1 MSMTDAYELSKALPN
16 KWLNP
21 DGSITDGQGNIISP
35 ANEANA
41 IVYKN
46 SKSVINKFI
55 DVDGGT
61 KTYEQISMDLF
72 EPVDVLPETGEK
84 NKIYLV
90 SAKDGSF
97 DEYYW
102 IVDENKWEI
111 LGNVAIDLSDYP
123 TFDQMNAAIQDAVGN
138 VLGGEY

>member
-1 MSMTDAYELSKALPN
+1 MSTSDAYELSKALPN

-41 IVYKN
+41 IVYQN

-55 DVDGGT
+55 DVDGNT

-72 EPVDVLPETGEK
+72 EPVDELPETGEK

-90 SAKDGSF
+90 PAKGGTF

-102 IVDENKWEI
+102 TGEKWEVM
-111 LGNVAIDLSDYP
+111 GNVAIDLADYP
-123 TFDQMNAAIQDAVGN
+123 TFEQMNAAIQDAVGN

>member
-1 MSMTDAYELSKALPN
+1 MSMSDAYELSKALPN

-35 ANEANA
+35 ASEANA

-46 SKSVINKFI
+46 SKSVTNKFI
-55 DVDGGT
+55 DIDGNT

-72 EPVDVLPETGEK
+72 EPVDELPETGEK

-90 SAKDGSF
+90 PAKGGTF

-102 IVDENKWEI
+102 TGEKWEVM
-111 LGNVAIDLSDYP
+111 GNVAIDLADYP
-123 TFDQMNAAIQDAVGN
+123 TFEQMNAAIQDAVGN

>member
-1 MSMTDAYELSKALPN
+1 MSTNLAYELSKSLPN

-21 DGSITDGQGNIISP
+21 DGSVTDGQGNIITP
-35 ANEANA
+35 ANEAGA
-41 IVYKN
+41 FMYQN
-46 SKSVINKFI
+46 SKSVVNKFV
-55 DVDGGT
+55 DVDGQS

-72 EPVDVLPETGEK
+72 QPVDVLPETGEK

-90 SAKDGSF
+90 PAKDGSF

>member
-1 MSMTDAYELSKALPN
+1 MSMIEAYELSKALPN

-35 ANEANA
+35 ASEANA
-41 IVYKN
+41 IVYQN

-55 DVDGGT
+55 DIDGNT

-72 EPVDVLPETGEK
+72 EPVDELPTTGEK

-90 SAKDGSF
+90 PAKNGTF

-102 IVDENKWEI
+102 TGEKWEVM
-111 LGNVAIDLSDYP
+111 GNVAIDLSDYP

>member
-1 MSMTDAYELSKALPN
+1 MDQAYELSKALPN

-35 ANEANA
+35 ATTNMAA
-41 IVYKN
+41 VYKT
-46 SKSVINKFI
+46 SKSIVNKFI
-55 DVDGGT
+55 DVDGET

-72 EPVDVLPETGEK
+72 VPVDELPEVGEK

-90 SAKDGSF
+90 PADNGTF

-102 IVDENKWEI
+102 VVDQGKWEE
-111 LGNVAIDLSDYP
+111 LGNVSLDLSNYPTIDQMDKAIDE
-123 TFDQMNAAIQDAVGN
+123 AIYGA
-138 VLGGEY
+138 LGGVY

>member
-1 MSMTDAYELSKALPN
+1 MSMIEAYELSKALPN

-35 ANEANA
+35 ASEANA
-41 IVYKN
+41 IVYQN

-55 DVDGGT
+55 DIDGET

-72 EPVDVLPETGEK
+72 EPVDELPTTGEK

-90 SAKDGSF
+90 PAKNGTF

-102 IVDENKWEI
+102 TGEKWE
-111 LGNVAIDLSDYP
+111 LMGNVAIDLSDYP
-123 TFDQMNAAIQDAVGN
+123 TFDQMNAAIQNAVGN

>member
-1 MSMTDAYELSKALPN
+1 MSTSDAYELSKALPN

-41 IVYKN
+41 IVYQN

-55 DVDGGT
+55 DVDGNT

-72 EPVDVLPETGEK
+72 EPVDELPETGEK

-90 SAKDGSF
+90 PVKGGTF

-102 IVDENKWEI
+102 TGEKWEVM
-111 LGNVAIDLSDYP
+111 GNVAIDLADYP

>member
-35 ANEANA
+35 ASEANA
-41 IVYKN
+41 LVYQN

-55 DVDGGT
+55 DVDGNT

-72 EPVDVLPETGEK
+72 EPVEELPKTGEK

-90 SAKDGSF
+90 PAKGGTF

-102 IVDENKWEI
+102 TGEKWEVM
-111 LGNVAIDLSDYP
+111 GNVAIDLADYP

>member
-1 MSMTDAYELSKALPN
+1 MSDAYELSKALPN

-21 DGSITDGQGNIISP
+21 DGSITDGQGNIITP

-41 IVYKN
+41 IVYQN

-55 DVDGGT
+55 DVDGNT

-72 EPVDVLPETGEK
+72 EPVDELPETGEK

-90 SAKDGSF
+90 PAKGGTF

-102 IVDENKWEI
+102 TGEKWEVM
-111 LGNVAIDLSDYP
+111 GNVAIDLADYP
-123 TFDQMNAAIQDAVGN
+123 TFEQMNAAIQDAVGN

>member
-1 MSMTDAYELSKALPN
+1 MDQAYELSKALPN

-35 ANEANA
+35 ATTTMAA
-41 IVYKN
+41 VYKT
-46 SKSVINKFI
+46 SKSIVNKFI
-55 DVDGGT
+55 DVDGET

-72 EPVDVLPETGEK
+72 VPVDELPETGEK

-90 SAKDGSF
+90 PADNGTF

-102 IVDENKWEI
+102 VVDQGKWEE
-111 LGNVAIDLSDYP
+111 LGNVSLDLSNYPTIDQMDKAIDE
-123 TFDQMNAAIQDAVGN
+123 AIYGA
-138 VLGGEY
+138 LGGVY

>member
-1 MSMTDAYELSKALPN
+1 MSMTEAYELSKALPN

-35 ANEANA
+35 ASETNA
-41 IVYKN
+41 IVYQN

-55 DVDGGT
+55 DIDGQT
-61 KTYEQISMDLF
+61 KTFEQISMDLF

-90 SAKDGSF
+90 PAKDGTF

-102 IVDENKWEI
+102 VEGKWE
-111 LGNVAIDLSDYP
+111 LMGNVAIDLSNYP
-123 TFDQMNAAIQDAVGN
+123 TFDQMNAAIDTAVYN
-138 VLGGEY
+138 ALGGEY

>member
-55 DVDGGT
+55 DIDGDT

-90 SAKDGSF
+90 PAKDGSF

>member
-1 MSMTDAYELSKALPN
+1 MSMIEAYELSKALPN

-41 IVYKN
+41 VVYQN

-55 DVDGGT
+55 DIDGNT

-72 EPVDVLPETGEK
+72 EPVDELPATGEK

-90 SAKDGSF
+90 PAKDGTF

-102 IVDENKWEI
+102 TDEKWE
-111 LGNVAIDLSDYP
+111 LMGNVAIDLSDYP